1 MYTYHSATKRA
12 AIGLVLMLALSSRS
26 QAQQVPVVE
35 KSLPNGMR
43 VLMVE
48 RHTEPT
54 ISGGWVAHVG
64 SSNERPGITGI
75 AHLFEHMMFKGSTTI
90 GTKDNAKD
98 QQIIAKQEVLR
109 EEMRREETAMRAKLR
124 RGEIDDVL
132 KPENAT
138 PRWRDL
144 KKQFDELIAEQR
156 ANMVKDEF
164 DLVYTT
170 AGGSHMNAFTSN
182 DQTAYF
188 ITVPANKLELW
199 MWMESDRLLN
209 HVFREFYSERDVV
222 QEERRLGVDS
232 TPLGK
237 AGEAFEA
244 LTWGG
249 HPYAWPV
256 VGWPSDLPAIT
267 KAQADEF
274 FSIYYAPQNLTL
286 ILVGDFKPDAVMPLA
301 ERYFCRIPRGKINP
315 PEVITAD
322 PGHPIERR
330 MNAEVDANP
339 QVWIAWHTV
348 SSAHQDSYPLAVL
361 SDILEGRT
369 GRLHKALVLK
379 DQLATSVSA
388 GVDSRKWS
396 GCFSISAEAR
406 EPHTPAECEKA
417 VYAELDRLARE
428 DVPAEELQKVKN
440 QAAAREYRKL
450 ANNYAIFMQLIHYDG
465 QGNWREINEVGPKIQ
480 AVTAADVRRV
490 AGKYFTPDNRVVAT
504 LTRKAPRDPTEPGG
518 QVTEVRRL
526 FTRGRNHDSD

>member
-1 MYTYHSATKRA
+1 MKRTVS
-12 AIGLVLMLALSSRS
+12 GLVLVLAFSCPS
-26 QAQQVPVVE
+26 QAQEVPAVE
-35 KSLPNGMR
+35 KSLSNGMR

-54 ISGGWVAHVG
+54 IAGGWVAHVG

-98 QQIIAKQEVLR
+98 QEIIASQEVLR
-109 EEMRREETAMRAKLR
+109 DQMREEEARMRAALR
-124 RGEIDDVL
+124 RGHIDDML

-138 PRWRDL
+138 PRWREL
-144 KKQFDELIAEQR
+144 KKQFDELITQQR

-164 DLVYTT
+164 DLVYTA
-170 AGGSHMNAFTSN
+170 AGGSHLNAFTSN

-188 ITVPANKLELW
+188 VTVPANKLELW

-244 LTWGG
+244 LAWGG

-274 FSIYYAPQNLTL
+274 FAIYYAPQNITL
-286 ILVGDFKPDAVMPLA
+286 VLVGDLKPDAVIPLA
-301 ERYFCRIPRGKINP
+301 ERYFGRISRGSIDP

-322 PGHPIERR
+322 PRHPIERR
-330 MNAEVDANP
+330 MNAQVDANP
-339 QVWIAWHTV
+339 QVWIAWQTV
-348 SSAHQDSYPLAVL
+348 ASAHRDAYPLAVL
-361 SDILEGRT
+361 CGLLEGRT

-379 DQLATSVSA
+379 DQIATSVSA
-388 GVDSRKWS
+388 ADDCRKWAGS
-396 GCFSISAEAR
+396 FAISAEAR
-406 EPHTPAECEKA
+406 EPHTPAKCEQA
-417 VYAELDRLARE
+417 VYTVLDRLARD

-440 QAAAREYRKL
+440 QFAAREYRKL

-465 QGNWREINEVGPKIQ
+465 QGNWREINEAGPKLQ

-490 AGKYFTPDNRVVAT
+490 VNRYFTPENRAVAL
-504 LTRKAPRDPTEPGG
+504 LTRKPPAVPPSPTE
-518 QVTEVRRL
+518 Q
-526 FTRGRNHDSD
+526 

>member
-1 MYTYHSATKRA
+1 MYTYHSVTKRA
-12 AIGLVLMLALSSRS
+12 AIGVVMVFALASRS
-26 QAQQVPVVE
+26 GAQQVPVVE
-35 KSLPNGMR
+35 KSLSNGMR

-54 ISGGWVAHVG
+54 VAGGWVAHVG

-90 GTKDNAKD
+90 GTKDNAED
-98 QQIIAKQEVLR
+98 QEIIAKQEALR
-109 EEMRREETAMRAKLR
+109 DEMRQEEAKMRAGLR
-124 RGEIDDVL
+124 RGEIDDML

-138 PRWRDL
+138 PRWREL
-144 KKQFDELIAEQR
+144 KKQFDELIAQQR

-164 DLVYTT
+164 DLVYTA
-170 AGGSHMNAFTSN
+170 AGGSHLNAFTSN

-237 AGEAFEA
+237 ASEAFEA

-274 FSIYYAPQNLTL
+274 FSVYYSPQNITL
-286 ILVGDFKPDAVMPLA
+286 ILVGDFKSDAVMPLA
-301 ERYFCRIPRGKINP
+301 ERYFCRIPRGSVDP
-315 PEVITAD
+315 PEVITTD

-339 QVWIAWHTV
+339 QVWIAWRTV
-348 SSAHQDSYPLAVL
+348 SSSHQDSYPLAVL
-361 SDILEGRT
+361 RDILEGRT
-369 GRLHKALVLK
+369 GRLHKALVLR
-379 DQLATSVSA
+379 DQVATSVSA
-388 GVDSRKWS
+388 GEDSRKWS
-396 GCFSISAEAR
+396 GCFVIGAEAR

-417 VYAELDRLARE
+417 IYAELDRLARE
-428 DVPAEELQKVKN
+428 EVPAAELQKVKN

-465 QGNWREINEVGPKIQ
+465 QGNWREINEVGPKTQ

-490 AGKYFTPDNRVVAT
+490 AQKYFTSDNRAVAI
-504 LTRKAPRDPTEPGG
+504 LTRKASAAQSSPAAK
-518 QVTEVRRL
+518 
-526 FTRGRNHDSD
+526 

>member
-1 MYTYHSATKRA
+1 MYTHFSAAKRA
-12 AIGLVLMLALSSRS
+12 AIGLVLTLTLSSRS
-26 QAQQVPVVE
+26 GAQQVPVLE
-35 KSLPNGMR
+35 KSLSNGMR
-43 VLMVE
+43 LLMVE

-54 ISGGWVAHVG
+54 IAGGWVAHVG
-64 SSNERPGITGI
+64 SANERPGITGI

-98 QQIIAKQEVLR
+98 QQIIAQQEALR
-109 EEMRREETAMRAKLR
+109 DQMRQEEARMRAGLR
-124 RGEIDDVL
+124 RGEIDDML
-132 KPENAT
+132 KPENAP
-138 PRWRDL
+138 PRWREL
-144 KKQFDELIAEQR
+144 KKQFDELVAQQR

-164 DLVYTT
+164 DLVYTA
-170 AGGSHMNAFTSN
+170 AGGSHLNAFTSN

-188 ITVPANKLELW
+188 VTVPANKLELW

-209 HVFREFYSERDVV
+209 RVFREFYSERDVV
-222 QEERRLGVDS
+222 LEERRLGVDS

-274 FSIYYAPQNLTL
+274 FSVYYSPQNITL
-286 ILVGDFKPDAVMPLA
+286 ILVGDFKPETLVPLA
-301 ERYFCRIPRGKINP
+301 ERYFGRISRGRIDP

-322 PGHPIERR
+322 PGHPVERR

-348 SSAHQDSYPLAVL
+348 SSAHRDSYPLAVL
-361 SDILEGRT
+361 RDILEGRT

-388 GVDSRKWS
+388 SEDSRKWA
-396 GCFSISAEAR
+396 GCFAISAEAR
-406 EPHTPAECEKA
+406 EPHTPGECEQA
-417 VYAELDRLARE
+417 IYAQLDLLARAE
-428 DVPAEELQKVKN
+428 VPAEELQKVKN

-490 AGKYFTPDNRVVAT
+490 VNRYFTPENRAVAI
-504 LTRKAPRDPTEPGG
+504 LTRKANAIQPGPAA
-518 QVTEVRRL
+518 
-526 FTRGRNHDSD
+526 N